1 MITILSAPNKFM
13 AAHNFIPYTISSD
26 NTSQP
31 NFNFVIDIIE
41 TVGTVANPIARLVYP
56 TQPNVNTLTFDVGS
70 VLKNYVSHDAL
81 NVIGTYTAAN
91 TNSRVNYYCEFR
103 ELYDNVSGIPTL
115 STVLAKDPTTPSS
128 TNYKVA
134 TNAIFDFEDY
144 TPLAYANCNV
154 SGFGFLN
161 QSLTDD
167 EELYLSQYRV
177 LTFFDPNRVVTH
189 VALSADGIAP
199 QTIPVSLTANEYVFN
214 INAVAYLFDYT
225 DGIPIPKNFVLRLLS
240 GSTTLA
246 TKRFKLGDNCSQ
258 YENVRLHWLNKLGG
272 IEAYN
277 FTKSSKKSENINRK
291 QFKAPL
297 QIGYS
302 KSERLKTNYNTTIED
317 SIQVNSDWISD
328 ELSEYFEQ
336 LITSPVIYL
345 ERSPTDLVAV
355 NITNTSYQTKK
366 FMDDRKMFNISFDI
380 EYTYNRYRQ
389 TL

>member
-1 MITILSAPNKFM
+1 
-13 AAHNFIPYTISSD
+13 
-26 NTSQP
+26 
-31 NFNFVIDIIE
+31 VIDVNE
-41 TVGTVANPIARLVYP
+41 TGGSSNPLARLVYP
-56 TQPNVNTLTFDVGS
+56 KQPSVNTLTFDVGS
-70 VLKNYVSHDAL
+70 VLKNYASHDAL
-81 NVIGTYTAAN
+81 NVIGAYTAAN

-103 ELYDNVSGIPTL
+103 ELYDNASGIPTL
-115 STVLAKDPTTPSS
+115 SNVLASDPTTPSS

-144 TPLAYANCNV
+144 SPLAYANCNV

-167 EELYLSQYRV
+167 EEISLNQYRV

-189 VALSADGIAP
+189 VALAADGIAP
-199 QTIPVSLTANEYVFN
+199 QTIAVSLTANEYMFN
-214 INAVAYLFDYT
+214 INAAAYLFAFT
-225 DGIPIPKNFVLRLLS
+225 DGITMPNNFVISLLA
-240 GSTTLA
+240 GSTYLA
-246 TKRFKLGDNCSQ
+246 TKRFISGDNCSQ
-258 YENVRLHWLNKLGG
+258 YETVRLHWLNKLGG

-277 FTKSSKKSENINRK
+277 FTKSSKKNENINRK

-302 KSERLKTNYNTTIED
+302 KSERLKTNYNTSIED

-328 ELSEYFEQ
+328 ELAEYFEQ
-336 LITSPVIYL
+336 LMTSPVIYL
-345 ERSPTDLVAV
+345 ERSQTDLVAV

-380 EYTYNRYRQ
+380 EFTYNRYRQ

>member
-1 MITILSAPNKFM
+1 
-13 AAHNFIPYTISSD
+13 
-26 NTSQP
+26 
-31 NFNFVIDIIE
+31 
-41 TVGTVANPIARLVYP
+41 
-56 TQPNVNTLTFDVGS
+56 
-70 VLKNYVSHDAL
+70 
-81 NVIGTYTAAN
+81 
-91 TNSRVNYYCEFR
+91 
-103 ELYDNVSGIPTL
+103 
-115 STVLAKDPTTPSS
+115 
-128 TNYKVA
+128 
-134 TNAIFDFEDY
+134 
-144 TPLAYANCNV
+144 
-154 SGFGFLN
+154 
-161 QSLTDD
+161 
-167 EELYLSQYRV
+167 V

-366 FMDDRKMFNISFDI
+366 FMDDRTMFNISFDI
-380 EYTYNRYRQ
+380 EFTYNRYRQ